1 MNTFTFT
8 DDELN
13 GEARY
18 SASQYCS
25 TKTIQDNLF
34 SQLMEKK
41 ERILKQAI
49 NNHLAYWSFP
59 DLKGRLRSEEF
70 GGVLTVYYLDDKPI
84 LEMRKEEGYVSTKQY
99 STEYIAEIR
108 FRYL

>member
-1 MNTFTFT
+1 MKIT
-8 DDELN
+8 EI
-13 GEARY
+13 
-18 SASQYCS
+18 
-25 TKTIQDNLF
+25 IQDNLF
-34 SQLMEKK
+34 SQLMEKR

-49 NNHLAYWSFP
+49 NNHLADWSLS

-84 LEMRKEEGYVSTKQY
+84 LEMRKEEGCASTKQY

-108 FRYL
+108 FKYL